1 MAETLELKTVM
12 LRTKEHQIVID
23 EGFRVAEQFKNGA
36 INKVEIDIGI
46 LQKILDDDLLRDM
59 FVLAFNDEIG
69 NK

>member
-46 LQKILDDDLLRDM
+46 LQKILELL
-59 FVLAFNDEIG
+59 
-69 NK
+69 